1 VFQEVKLKKILL
13 TLLFAIALFS
23 YNTIS
28 PAKAADK
35 MKIVYHVS
43 DLEKVPFV
51 LGNMRNHIKGAGGSD
66 KLDMILVVHGPAGK
80 AFHKSKSNPKVEQRV
95 DNLSI
100 DGVKFNM
107 CGNTMRAQKVK
118 ITDLLSGFSRHDEGG
133 VVRIAELQSKGYIYI
148 RP

>member
-1 VFQEVKLKKILL
+1 
-13 TLLFAIALFS
+13 
-23 YNTIS
+23 
-28 PAKAADK
+28 

-43 DLEKVPFV
+43 ELEKVPFV
-51 LGNMRNHIKGAGGSD
+51 LGNMRNHIKGVGGSD

-80 AFHKSKSNPKVEQRV
+80 AFHKSQSNPKVEQRV

-118 ITDLLSGFSRHDEGG
+118 ITDLLAGFSRHDEGG

>member
-1 VFQEVKLKKILL
+1 MKKILL
-13 TLLFAIALFS
+13 SFFFAISLFS
-23 YNTIS
+23 YNTIN

-43 DLEKVPFV
+43 ELEKVPFV

-80 AFHKSKSNPKVEQRV
+80 AFHKSKATPKTEQRV
-95 DNLSI
+95 DNLSL
-100 DGVKFNM
+100 DGVHFNM

-118 ITDLLSGFSRHDEGG
+118 ISDLLSGFSRHDEGG

>member
-1 VFQEVKLKKILL
+1 MKKIFLPF
-13 TLLFAIALFS
+13 LFAIAFFS
-23 YNTIS
+23 FNTNS

-35 MKIVYHVS
+35 MKIIYHVS
-43 DLEKVPFV
+43 ELEKVPFV
-51 LGNMRNHIKGAGGSD
+51 LGNMRNHIKGVGGSD
-66 KLDMILVVHGPAGK
+66 KLDMVLVVHGPAGK
-80 AFHKSKSNPKVEQRV
+80 AFHKSKSNPKIEQRV
-95 DNLSI
+95 DNLSL

-118 ITDLLSGFSRHDEGG
+118 ISDLLSGFSRHDEGG

>member
-1 VFQEVKLKKILL
+1 MKKILL
-13 TLLFAIALFS
+13 SFLFAIALFS
-23 YNTIS
+23 YNTS
-28 PAKAADK
+28 YPAKAADK

-43 DLEKVPFV
+43 ELEKVPFV
-51 LGNMRNHIKGAGGSD
+51 LGNMRNHIKGLGGSD

-80 AFHKSKSNPKVEQRV
+80 AFHKSKTNPKIEQRV
-95 DNLSI
+95 DNLSL

-118 ITDLLSGFSRHDEGG
+118 ISDLLSGFTRHDEGG

>member
-1 VFQEVKLKKILL
+1 MKKILL
-13 TLLFAIALFS
+13 TFLFAIAVFA
-23 YNTIS
+23 YNTNS
-28 PAKAADK
+28 PAIAADK

-43 DLEKVPFV
+43 ELDKVPFV
-51 LGNMRNHIKGAGGSD
+51 LGNMRNHIKGAGGPD
-66 KLDMILVVHGPAGK
+66 KLDMVLVVHGPAGK

-95 DNLSI
+95 DNLGI

-118 ITDLLSGFSRHDEGG
+118 ISDLLSGFSRHDEGG

>member
-1 VFQEVKLKKILL
+1 MLKLKKILIS
-13 TLLFAIALFS
+13 LLYIIALFS
-23 YNTIS
+23 YNLTS

-35 MKIVYHVS
+35 LKVVYHVS
-43 DLEKVPFV
+43 EIEKVPFV
-51 LGNMRNHIKGAGGSD
+51 LGNMRNHINGVGGPGKVD
-66 KLDMILVVHGPAGK
+66 LILVVHGPAGK
-80 AFHKSKSNPKVEQRV
+80 AFHKSKTNPKIEQRV

-107 CGNTMRAQKVK
+107 CGNTMRAQKVG

>member
-1 VFQEVKLKKILL
+1 MNKILL
-13 TLLFAIALFS
+13 TLFFAIALVS
-23 YNTIS
+23 YNTTS

-43 DLEKVPFV
+43 ELEKVPFV
-51 LGNMRNHIKGAGGSD
+51 LGNMRNHIKGVGGSD

-80 AFHKSKSNPKVEQRV
+80 AFHRSKSNSKIEQRL

-118 ITDLLSGFSRHDEGG
+118 MTDLLPGFSRHDEGG